1 MQQAPEV
8 SKSYAAQQCAKLLLS
23 LLILNRPAC
32 LAADFTAT
40 PPPRR
45 LPSFPAAKK
54 TFEKRSQFAE
64 QRGSLL
70 TAVRDDNGACG
81 DLVFIH
87 SRNLSFKSIWP
98 RGRVYCIILFGVRGW
113 KIWHSHSV
121 TVTIGA
127 SFHDWLPLS
136 PHLNSVQRIHC
147 GHDYDCL
154 SCSA

>member
-87 SRNLSFKSIWP
+87 SRNLSFKSI
-98 RGRVYCIILFGVRGW
+98 
-113 KIWHSHSV
+113 
-121 TVTIGA
+121 
-127 SFHDWLPLS
+127 
-136 PHLNSVQRIHC
+136 
-147 GHDYDCL
+147 
-154 SCSA
+154 